1 MSNNHQNPLCFS
13 SNSSEIWGDD
23 NVRMNSDYCN
33 FVELQSSGFFRLVIA
48 TRFGRKVML
57 KTLKEEV
64 KDTLKYKEILRK
76 EFDILMSLNSD
87 NIVNVI
93 TWEEAIIGIGSC
105 IVMEYVDGQTLD
117 KFLANNPT
125 KKDTLIVLAEL
136 LKAVAYVHDK
146 QIIHRDIKPTN
157 IIVLSD
163 GHHIKLIDFG
173 LADSEAY
180 EILKQPCGTEGYI
193 SAEQKCG
200 VNDVR
205 NDIYSIG
212 CIMKEMRLGW
222 QYQGIIKKC
231 LSSLE
236 KRPTSTM
243 ELLSMVESVSRRR
256 AVGLKAMLF
265 FSSFTIV
272 GISWYYNNRQIQ
284 TYDNRMGQ
292 SISTDTLDAEMKLES
307 NAPSETLKYTDYT
320 KVLPPSETLIYTDYT
335 KILPEVKKVI
345 DEDVKP
351 IDAMMDTITR
361 MNYIPSS
368 YFDFLENEA
377 EKLNKLAHHHRGEI
391 NPSDFYDFYSEMMSY
406 YKSKVD
412 RWTGILER
420 LE

>member
-1 MSNNHQNPLCFS
+1 
-13 SNSSEIWGDD
+13 
-23 NVRMNSDYCN
+23 
-33 FVELQSSGFFRLVIA
+33 
-48 TRFGRKVML
+48 
-57 KTLKEEV
+57 
-64 KDTLKYKEILRK
+64 
-76 EFDILMSLNSD
+76 
-87 NIVNVI
+87 
-93 TWEEAIIGIGSC
+93 
-105 IVMEYVDGQTLD
+105 MEYVDGQTLD

-157 IIVLSD
+157 IMVLSD

-272 GISWYYNNRQIQ
+272 GIFWYYNNRQIQ

-307 NAPSETLKYTDYT
+307 NAPSETL
-320 KVLPPSETLIYTDYT
+320 IYTDYT
-335 KILPEVKKVI
+335 KILLEVKKVI

-361 MNYIPSS
+361 MFVQGERRSQVYLD
-368 YFDFLENEA
+368 YA
-377 EKLNKLAHHHRGEI
+377 EPQPN
-391 NPSDFYDFYSEMMSY
+391 
-406 YKSKVD
+406 VC
-412 RWTGILER
+412 
-420 LE
+420 

>member
-157 IIVLSD
+157 IMVLSD
-163 GHHIKLIDFG
+163 VHHIKLIDFG

-180 EILKQPCGTEGYI
+180 ENLKQPCGTEGYV

-272 GISWYYNNRQIQ
+272 GICWYYYHVSQIQ
-284 TYDNRMGQ
+284 SYDNDMEQ
-292 SISTDTLDAEMKLES
+292 TVTTDTSDAEILLES
-307 NAPSETLKYTDYT
+307 N
-320 KVLPPSETLIYTDYT
+320 PPSETLTYTDYT
-335 KILPEVKKVI
+335 RVLSEVKKII

-361 MNYIPSS
+361 MNNVPSS
-368 YFDFLENEA
+368 YFTFLENEA
-377 EKLNKLAHHHRGEI
+377 EKLNELAQHHKGNI
-391 NPSDFYDFYSEMMSY
+391 KPSRFNEFYSEMMSY
-406 YKSKVD
+406 YKSKTD
-412 RWTGILER
+412 KWKGILER

>member
-1 MSNNHQNPLCFS
+1 M
-13 SNSSEIWGDD
+13 
-23 NVRMNSDYCN
+23 RMNSDYCN
-33 FVELQSSGFFRLVIA
+33 FAELQSSGFFRLVIA

-93 TWEEAIIGIGSC
+93 TWEEAIIGIGPC

-157 IIVLSD
+157 IMVLSD

-272 GISWYYNNRQIQ
+272 GICWYYYHVSQIQ
-284 TYDNRMGQ
+284 SYDNDMEQ
-292 SISTDTLDAEMKLES
+292 TVTTDTSDAEILLES
-307 NAPSETLKYTDYT
+307 N
-320 KVLPPSETLIYTDYT
+320 PPSETLTYTDYT
-335 KILPEVKKVI
+335 RVLSEVKKII

-361 MNYIPSS
+361 MNNVPSS
-368 YFDFLENEA
+368 YFTFLENEA
-377 EKLNKLAHHHRGEI
+377 EKLNELAQRHRGEI
-391 NPSDFYDFYSEMMSY
+391 NPSNFNEFYSEMMSY
-406 YKSKVD
+406 YKSKTD
-412 RWTGILER
+412 KWKGILER